1 MIKIHKIDK
10 ELTEQC
16 SSCHCENSEKD
27 MYLIS
32 VGYTERQTTGLRLCE
47 DCLLEL
53 GDMIYQIYKENTD
66 MI

>member
-32 VGYTERQTTGLRLCE
+32 AGYTERQTTGFRLCE
-47 DCLLEL
+47 DCFMEL